1 VVKFSRGIKGHL
13 RIAASASDSA
23 ITECLPADLATFSQA
38 HPGIR
43 ISLPALPA
51 GGSHARGAARRGASL
66 R

>member
-1 VVKFSRGIKGHL
+1 VVKFSRGVKGHL
-13 RIAASASDSA
+13 RIAVSASA